1 MYYSLPILYACIWH
15 TKAHKLWKMN
25 NLKQQPMECLN
36 DNHKPRDNKFGV
48 TFCVKCGR
56 LFTKPCGKDLK
67 ESDKL
72 IIKLN

>member
-1 MYYSLPILYACIWH
+1 
-15 TKAHKLWKMN
+15 
-25 NLKQQPMECLN
+25 MECLN
-36 DNHKPRDNKFGV
+36 DNHKARDNKFGI